1 MSGPAPGPNA
11 QGLDAGSIDVHQ
23 HDRTARGPVCQD
35 EPGIPHK
42 PLQRRKQAAD
52 LSFLNQGITFTV
64 YGREEGVEQ
73 IFPYD
78 LLPRI
83 ITRAEWEKV
92 ERGLT
97 QRIMA
102 LNLFL
107 RDIYNEG
114 RILADG
120 IVPREVV
127 YSCKHFRRQMIG
139 LQVPRNVYIAVCGTD
154 LIRLENEIGRAHV

>member
-1 MSGPAPGPNA
+1 MQNYLLDNA
-11 QGLDAGSIDVHQ
+11 YDEMFTGADTLHEHYEPLLGHFAGLPEG
-23 HDRTARGPVCQD
+23 
-35 EPGIPHK
+35 E
-42 PLQRRKQAAD
+42 LQRRKQAAD

-64 YGREEGVEQ
+64 YGREEGTEQ

-83 ITRAEWEKV
+83 ITSAEWEKV

-97 QRIMA
+97 QRITA

-114 RILADG
+114 PHPG
-120 IVPREVV
+120 
-127 YSCKHFRRQMIG
+127 G
-139 LQVPRNVYIAVCGTD
+139 
-154 LIRLENEIGRAHV
+154 